1 MSNRDDI
8 INWNEIID
16 DPDCHQIIRDL
27 ARTKLAENEALKGS
41 DSYKMGLNPIWA
53 NTVEINESYG
63 IAYLVGKDC
72 F

>member
-53 NTVEINESYG
+53 NTD
-63 IAYLVGKDC
+63 AYLVGKDC